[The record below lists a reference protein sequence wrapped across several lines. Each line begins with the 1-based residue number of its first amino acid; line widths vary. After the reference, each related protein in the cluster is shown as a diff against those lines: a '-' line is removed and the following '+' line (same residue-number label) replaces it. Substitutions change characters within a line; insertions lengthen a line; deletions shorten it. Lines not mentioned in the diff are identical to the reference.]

1 MSTLTKV
8 LIILLTVFSIFL
20 CGIVVT
26 YVANAHNY
34 KQRYETRLNEFQAAQ
49 ENADDDKRRLNEM
62 IELTDRQK
70 AELNAQISSLQTK
83 IDQLTGQLTI
93 VERQKADLLQRVDG
107 FAAEVEKFTQT
118 NANQTALA
126 DKAFNAWRTAED
138 KLIKEQSD
146 HKETAQLLL
155 EKMAV
160 IATLEA
166 DKKRLVEE
174 KAGLQTKLDQ
184 LLGQY
189 GKAVVPPTPI
199 TATKAKARPA
209 PLAKAIGLKGT
220 VTAVDLENSLAE
232 ISIGSAS
239 GVKQNMKFHV
249 IRGDEFICDI
259 LILDVDAERA
269 VGILDLVQKQPKV
282 GDLVS
287 TNF

>member
-34 KQRYETRLNEFQAAQ
+34 KQRYETLQADFQAERKKAD
-49 ENADDDKRRLNEM
+49 NADSRLNEM
-62 IELTDRQK
+62 IKVTDQREKELS
-70 AELNAQISSLQTK
+70 EQISSLQTK
-83 IDQLTGQLTI
+83 IDQLARQLTV
-93 VERQKADLLQRVDG
+93 VEGEKAALLQRVDK
-107 FAAEVEKFTQT
+107 FAAEVATFTQT
-118 NANQTALA
+118 TVNQTALA
-126 DKAFNAWRTAED
+126 DKAFDSWKAAEAA
-138 KLIKEQSD
+138 LIKEQSQ
-146 HKETAQLLL
+146 HKETAGVLL
-155 EKMAV
+155 EKMAI

-166 DKKRLVEE
+166 DKKRLLEE
-174 KAGLQTKLDQ
+174 KTELQSKLDQ

-189 GKAVVPPTPI
+189 GKVVVPPTPV
-199 TATKAKARPA
+199 TPTKAKVRPA
-209 PLAKAIGLKGT
+209 PLTKAIGLKGT
-220 VTAVDLENSLAE
+220 VTAVDSKNSLAQ

-239 GVKQNMKFHV
+239 GVKENMKFHV

-259 LILDVDAERA
+259 LVLDVDAEKA